1 MKRPNIKKI
10 YPPKFSKGKLGRVKC
25 AIFQPKN
32 ESIEKITQK
41 INKAQNIKEK
51 ASLVKYLL
59 KDVEDLLSCKYFDKK
74 RSGCKICQYI
84 SKIRKETAGLIL
96 KVEQLKI

>member
-1 MKRPNIKKI
+1 MKKPNIKKI
-10 YPPKFSKGKLGRVKC
+10 KC

-32 ESIEKITQK
+32 ESIKKITQK
-41 INKAQNIKEK
+41 INETQNIKEK
-51 ASLVKYLL
+51 ASLSKYLL

-84 SKIRKETAGLIL
+84 SKIRKKTAELIL